1 MRIIGCTLV
10 AIGFLWL
17 VTVQF
22 LIRPTAAAV
31 MVKQYQTIEENRQF
45 SGEEVRRQ
53 VFLST
58 TEVADRIPVI
68 LVPALVMLLGSV
80 LIDQATRRV

>member
-1 MRIIGCTLV
+1 M
-10 AIGFLWL
+10 
-17 VTVQF
+17 TVQF

-68 LVPALVMLLGSV
+68 LVHALVMLLGSV
-80 LIDQATRRV
+80 LLDQAARRV